1 VEALFRAPEPA
12 PVDVLGELGLGP
24 EEPPGWDRVAAWDG
38 YRRRVHAPAEARM
51 LEAATEWLD
60 GQRRVMQERVDKFLH
75 QNPQMRGM
83 TAPNQK
89 IRRDLADMLMAA
101 LFLLARD
108 TNIAWSIMEPVVMEL
123 IRAAFGRQSLAWGM
137 PSLAFDVTRE
147 RRATDEQLG
156 NSITGIY
163 STLQRDVRVN
173 ILAGLD
179 RGASVSE
186 IAADI
191 LSTNS
196 TIFDMARAQRIAR
209 TETTRSIEAGNMMAF
224 EALANA
230 GVEFQEEWLSSRD
243 TVVRPD
249 HVLLDG
255 EKIEVG
261 GRFIVPAPSK
271 FAGASAPHP
280 SAFGI
285 PELDIDCR
293 CTAVGR
299 RLKGQSQGDPTP
311 WKVNPG

>member
-1 VEALFRAPEPA
+1 MASTIFILLLAPAIAVLLTLFVFQSYQVDGPSMEATLQNNDRLIVWKLPRTWAKVTGHQYIPKRGDVIILNESGLNSFGSPA
-12 PVDVLGELGLGP
+12 DSKQLVKRVIGL
-24 EEPPGWDRVAAWDG
+24 PGDRVVVKDNVLTI
-38 YRRRVHAPAEARM
+38 YNAENPRGFQPD
-51 LEAATEWLD
+51 ATLPY
-60 GQRRVMQERVDKFLH
+60 GQ
-75 QNPQMRGM
+75 NSAIPP
-83 TAPNQK
+83 TSNTIK
-89 IRRDLADMLMAA
+89 IID
-101 LFLLARD
+101 
-108 TNIAWSIMEPVVMEL
+108 
-123 IRAAFGRQSLAWGM
+123 
-137 PSLAFDVTRE
+137 
-147 RRATDEQLG
+147 
-156 NSITGIY
+156 
-163 STLQRDVRVN
+163 
-173 ILAGLD
+173 
-179 RGASVSE
+179 
-186 IAADI
+186 
-191 LSTNS
+191 
-196 TIFDMARAQRIAR
+196 FDMARAQRIAR